1 MLISNFI
8 CKITFLQHT
17 AQSTKA
23 KVRRLLLKSELSSV
37 VNQECLYLQNMELS
51 LIRIIKTI
59 TLNKNK
65 QTQINK

>member
-8 CKITFLQHT
+8 CKITFLHT